1 MCKYVPLNVHLYN
14 IIMEMFE
21 VCKNL
26 HIYAKYQNIRQDKF
40 FNLSANFYTTE
51 NNIAKFMRSKNKNK
65 RCSPAGLRV
74 FSLAQKWPMLEAHEI
89 SRPKRGRRR
98 AGEHNATHQRDGHG
112 EAEASRAR
120 VPAPEEGSSAA
131 GDAAVAARH
140 APVPLLS
147 GVRPP
152 RPPED
157 AAFRAPSAQE
167 PRLLSMGSIRRLG
180 FALAK
185 HLRCLA

>member
-1 MCKYVPLNVHLYN
+1 
-14 IIMEMFE
+14 MEMFE

-112 EAEASRAR
+112 EAEASPAR

-152 RPPED
+152 
-157 AAFRAPSAQE
+157 
-167 PRLLSMGSIRRLG
+167 
-180 FALAK
+180 
-185 HLRCLA
+185 